1 MRFSKA
7 FIPTTKETPNDAVLP
22 SHIYLSRAG
31 FISQV
36 ASGLYNFLP
45 LGQKVIDNIKKIV
58 NEEMEAIGAQEV
70 NLSFATPASLW
81 EESGRLE
88 KFGKELLRFKD
99 RKDQDFVL
107 GPTHEEMMVNL
118 VRHQITSYKQLPMH
132 LYQITSKFRDEARPR
147 FGLMRGREFLMKDGY
162 SFHAT
167 HEDMVAEFDAVEATY
182 KRIITRLGLDFRVVE
197 ADSGAIGGS
206 GSKEIMVIADSGED
220 TIAVCS
226 SCEYGANV
234 EAARRGKLTAPESK
248 GISKAARVDTPD
260 IKTIEA
266 LEDFFKIDAF
276 HMIKAV
282 VKEAIFDDHSELAIF
297 FLRGNDKLQEVKA
310 ANSIGANELVE
321 ATPEMMADLGLEVGF
336 IGPKECGDMKV
347 IYDVELE
354 GSQEMVC
361 GGNKKDTHLTGFSM
375 SVIKGAVFKDIAT
388 VNEGDAC
395 PHCGEPMIYTKG
407 IECGHIF
414 QLGDTYT
421 KPLQANFLDDN
432 GKSQDILMGTY
443 GLGVSRLVAAV
454 IEQHHDDKGCKWTL
468 ATAPFKV
475 NVMVSNIKD
484 EAQVSFGETL
494 YSELKVNGISTIID
508 DRKERFGF
516 KIKDAELIGFPYT
529 VIIGKS
535 LAEGSVE
542 ILDRQNDEK
551 ITLSKD
557 AVLNK
562 LIALTKVS

>member
-22 SHIYLSRAG
+22 SHIYLTRAG

-70 NLSFATPASLW
+70 NLSFATPATLW

-118 VRHQITSYKQLPMH
+118 VRHQISSYKQLPMH

-162 SFHAT
+162 SFHASL
-167 HEDMVAEFDAVEATY
+167 EDMVAEFDRVEATY

-234 EAARRGKLTAPESK
+234 EAARREKLSPPESK
-248 GISKAARVDTPD
+248 GISKVARVDTPD
-260 IKTIEA
+260 IKTIES
-266 LEDFFKIDAF
+266 LKDFFKIDAF

-282 VKEAIFDDHSELAIF
+282 IKEAIYDDHSEVAVF
-297 FLRGNDKLQEVKA
+297 FLRGSDELQEVKA
-310 ANSIGANELVE
+310 ANSIGANELVD
-321 ATPEMMADLGLEVGF
+321 ATPEILAGLGLEVGF
-336 IGPKECGDMKV
+336 VGPKECGDLKV
-347 IYDVELE
+347 VYDVELE
-354 GSQEMVC
+354 GAQEMVC
-361 GGNKKDTHLTGFSM
+361 GGNIKDTHLTGFSM
-375 SVIKGAVFKDIAT
+375 SVIKGATFKDIAT
-388 VNEGDAC
+388 VKEGDAC
-395 PHCGEPMIYTKG
+395 PHCGETMIYTKG

-421 KPLQANFLDDN
+421 KPLQANFLDEN

-454 IEQHHDDKGCKWTL
+454 IEQHHDDKGCQWTL
-468 ATAPFKV
+468 STAPFKV

-484 EAQVSFGETL
+484 EEQMAFGETV

-551 ITLSKD
+551 ITVAKD
-557 AVLNK
+557 AVMEK
-562 LIALTKVS
+562 LIELTKV

>member
-7 FIPTTKETPNDAVLP
+7 YIPTTKETPNEAVLP
-22 SHIYLSRAG
+22 SHIYLTRGA

-45 LGQKVIDNIKKIV
+45 LGYKVINNIKNIV
-58 NEEMEAIGAQEV
+58 NEEMEGIGAQEV

-99 RKDQDFVL
+99 RKNNDFVL
-107 GPTHEEMMVNL
+107 SPTHEEMMVNL
-118 VRHQITSYKQLPMH
+118 VRDQINSYKQLPMH
-132 LYQITSKFRDEARPR
+132 LYQISSKFRDEARPR

-162 SFHAT
+162 SFHT
-167 HEDMVAEFDAVEATY
+167 SEEDMVAEFNTVEATY
-182 KRIITRLGLDFRVVE
+182 KRILERLGLEFRVVK

-220 TIAVCS
+220 TLVICS

-234 EAARRGKLTAPESK
+234 EAAGREKLSPPESK
-248 GISKAARVDTPD
+248 GISKVSRVHTPD
-260 IKTIEA
+260 IKTIA
-266 LEDFFKIDAF
+266 QLEDFFKIESF

-282 VKEAIFDDHSELAIF
+282 VKEALYDDSSELVVF
-297 FLRGNDKLQEVKA
+297 FIRACDQLQEVKA
-310 ANSIGANELVE
+310 CNSVGANELIDVE
-321 ATPEMMADLGLEVGF
+321 AEKLEALGFAVGF
-336 IGPKECGDMKV
+336 MGPKECGDLKV
-347 IYDVELE
+347 VYDVELD
-354 GSQEMVC
+354 GAQEMVC
-361 GGNKKDTHLTGFSM
+361 GANEIDHHITGFSM
-375 SVIKGAVFKDIAT
+375 SVIKGANFIDIAA
-388 VNEGDAC
+388 VREGDSC
-395 PHCGEPMIYTKG
+395 PDCGKEMRYTKG

-414 QLGDTYT
+414 QLGSTYS
-421 KPLQANFLDDN
+421 KPLNANFLDEN
-432 GKSQDILMGTY
+432 GKSQDIIMGTY
-443 GLGVSRLVAAV
+443 GLGISRLMAAV

-468 ATAPFKV
+468 STAPFKI
-475 NVMVSNIKD
+475 NIMVSNIKD
-484 EAQVSFGETL
+484 EAQLAFGEKI
-494 YSELKVNGISTIID
+494 YSELKVNDVSTIID

-529 VIIGKS
+529 VIVGKS

-551 ITLSKD
+551 ISISIDGLMP
-557 AVLNK
+557 K
-562 LIALTKVS
+562 LMELVKG

>member
-7 FIPTTKETPNDAVLP
+7 YIPTSKETPNDAVLP
-22 SHIYLSRAG
+22 SHIFLSRAG

-45 LGQKVIDNIKKIV
+45 LGQKVLNNIRDIV
-58 NEEMEAIGAQEV
+58 NEEMENIGAQEV

-99 RKDQDFVL
+99 RKDNDFVL

-118 VRHQITSYKQLPMH
+118 VRNHLNSYKQLPLH
-132 LYQITSKFRDEARPR
+132 LYQISSKFRDEARPR

-162 SFHAT
+162 SFHACQ
-167 HEDMVAEFDAVEATY
+167 EDLVREFDAVEAAY
-182 KRIITRLGLDFRVVE
+182 KTILTRLGLEFRVVE

-220 TIAVCS
+220 TIAICS

-234 EAARRGKLTAPESK
+234 EAAKREKLTPPDSK
-248 GISKAARVDTPD
+248 GISKVARVSTPD
-260 IKTIEA
+260 IKSIA
-266 LEDFFKIDAF
+266 DLEKFFKIDAF

-282 VKEAIFDDHSELAIF
+282 VKMAIYDDTQELVVF
-297 FLRGNDKLQEVKA
+297 FLRGCDELQEVKA
-310 ANSIGANELVE
+310 SNSIGANELIDVE
-321 ATPEMMADLGLEVGF
+321 PDELATHDLFAGF
-336 IGPKECGDMKV
+336 IGPRECTDLKV
-347 IYDVELE
+347 IYDIELE
-354 GSQEMVC
+354 EAQEMVC
-361 GGNKKDTHLTGFSM
+361 GANELDHHITGFSM
-375 SVIKGAVFKDIAT
+375 AVIKGAKFSDIAS
-388 VNEGDAC
+388 VRDGDGC
-395 PHCGEPMIYTKG
+395 PHCQESMSYTKG

-414 QLGDTYT
+414 QLGTAYS
-421 KPLQANFLDDN
+421 KPLGANFLDEN
-432 GKSQDILMGTY
+432 GKSQDIEMGTY

-454 IEQHHDDKGCKWTL
+454 VEQHHDEKGCQWTL
-468 ATAPFKV
+468 STAPYQV

-484 EAQVSFGETL
+484 EAQLAFGEKL
-494 YSELKVNGISTIID
+494 YGQLKVNGISTIID

-529 VIIGKS
+529 VIVGKS
-535 LAEGSVE
+535 LAEGNVE
-542 ILDRQNDEK
+542 ILDRKNDTKIETTADNVLEK
-551 ITLSKD
+551 LSELVKG
-557 AVLNK
+557 
-562 LIALTKVS
+562 